1 MCIERNSRTSHSAV
15 NLYHDG
21 KVEVNEIT
29 VDVVVVLEEKPKVSV
44 VLQEREA
51 LKQAQIWKER
61 TLLLHL

>member
-1 MCIERNSRTSHSAV
+1 MCVERNSHTTHSAV

-21 KVEVNEIT
+21 KVEVNQIT
-29 VDVVVVLEEKPKVSV
+29 VDVVVLLEERPKVSI

-61 TLLLHL
+61 T

>member
-1 MCIERNSRTSHSAV
+1 MCVERNSHTTHSAV

-29 VDVVVVLEEKPKVSV
+29 VDVVVVLEEKSKVTI
-44 VLQEREA
+44 VLQECEA
-51 LKQAQIWKER
+51 LKQGQIWEER